1 MSDETPKTVR
11 SSHMSADRTKFS
23 QPVRL
28 VFAAPPGQRIV
39 VPRHVFLAASTK
51 GAGGS
56 RLLGSYDLERRPA
69 AVRNT
74 AYARRFADSLGRFKP
89 ETGLQDDGATG
100 ERLRREAG
108 AYLERRGRDDFA
120 IPGITFGTRYGGSP
134 VIVADGSTAPPDAAN
149 TYVPSASQGG
159 RLTSGSA
166 TAARSSTPSASN
178 GRCSGSG
185 ATRERGVTH
194 RRHAIPNDR
203 PGAA

>member
-1 MSDETPKTVR
+1 
-11 SSHMSADRTKFS
+11 MSADRTNFS
-23 QPVRL
+23 QPVRF
-28 VFAAPPGQRIV
+28 VFAARASRASTV

-89 ETGLQDDGATG
+89 EMGVEDDGATG

-108 AYLERRGRDDFA
+108 AYLERRGRDEFA

-149 TYVPSASQGG
+149 TYVPSASPG
-159 RLTSGSA
+159 RRAPHLWLGDGRSLFDSFGFEWSLLRLGSDA
-166 TAARSSTPSASN
+166 PAAEGLISAARRRRIDLAVVDVPLAQ
-178 GRCSGSG
+178 
-185 ATRERGVTH
+185 AREL
-194 RRHAIPNDR
+194 
-203 PGAA
+203 